1 MPNIRSIDMLF
12 LDELF
17 EMGGGYVLNFS
28 DRTMSRFFAE
38 ELNVDID
45 DPTYAENGGSKGKRV
60 RCYLQKVDVPTVVRT
75 LKALWEYREAI
86 RMQVKKEEAVENAE
100 GRLLSLLNR
109 LEGKPDAAQPTGQ
122 PPKPAFDR
130 PRLLALRSDLLGFT
144 QLTAQ
149 KRGYAFEALL
159 RDLFNV
165 FGLEAREPFR
175 LKGEQIDGS
184 FLLQG
189 ETYLVE
195 AKWQDAQTGV
205 ADLHTFHG
213 KLEQK
218 AAWTRGLFVSHS
230 GFTEDG
236 LAAFGRGKRVV
247 CMDGLD
253 LYETL
258 SREIP
263 LNHVLERKVRRAAE
277 TGLPF
282 ARVRDLFPT

>member
-1 MPNIRSIDMLF
+1 MSPSRVPNIRSIDMLF

-17 EMGGGYVLNFS
+17 EMSGGYVLNFS

-45 DPTYAENGGSKGKRV
+45 DSTYAENGGSKGKRL
-60 RCYLQKVDVPTVVRT
+60 RCYLQKVDIPTVVRT
-75 LKALWEYREAI
+75 LKALWGYREAI
-86 RMQVKKEEAVENAE
+86 RMQAKKAESVENAE

-109 LEGKPDAAQPTGQ
+109 LEGKPDAVLPSGQ
-122 PPKPAFDR
+122 PPKSAFDR

-149 KRGYAFEALL
+149 KRGYVFEALL
-159 RDLFNV
+159 RDLFNI

-213 KLEQK
+213 KVGVRLQNLRK
-218 AAWTRGLFVSHS
+218 DNVHAQTKIYHSRLLFVSVGAFAGTGSRLAPVRHLQGHS
-230 GFTEDG
+230 
-236 LAAFGRGKRVV
+236 
-247 CMDGLD
+247 
-253 LYETL
+253 
-258 SREIP
+258 
-263 LNHVLERKVRRAAE
+263 
-277 TGLPF
+277 
-282 ARVRDLFPT
+282 